1 MANHIEE
8 LKNAIVELEAD
19 KVISSVKAGLEEE
32 ANPMDMVE
40 GLQAG
45 MVEIGN
51 RFAKGE
57 YFLSEL
63 IMSGEIM
70 KNAMAL
76 IEPKLA
82 GLEQEYKGNIVIGTV
97 KGDIHDLGKNI
108 VIMLLKGS
116 GYNVIDLGVDVPAEK
131 FIEAVKEHEAPL
143 LAMSVLLTGCQ
154 DPMKDTIKAVRDA
167 GLNDVKVLI
176 GGNYIDEK
184 VKEYCGADYF
194 GTTADEGVKVANQ
207 VFGV

>member
-1 MANHIEE
+1 MANLIDE

-19 KVISSVKAGLEEE
+19 KVVSSVKAGLDEGL
-32 ANPMDMVE
+32 NPLSLVKS
-40 GLQAG
+40 LQAG
-45 MVEIGN
+45 MVEIGD

-57 YFLSEL
+57 YYLSEL

-82 GLEQEYKGNIVIGTV
+82 GLDQEHRGSIVIGTV
-97 KGDIHDLGKNI
+97 QGDIHDLGKNI
-108 VIMLLKGS
+108 VVMLLKGA
-116 GYNVIDLGVDVPAEK
+116 GYNVVDLGVDVPAEK
-131 FIEAVKEHEAPL
+131 FIEATKEHKAPL
-143 LAMSVLLTGCQ
+143 VAMSVLLTGCQ
-154 DPMKDTIKAVRDA
+154 DPMKDTIKAIRDA

-176 GGNYIDEK
+176 GGNYVDEK

-194 GTTADEGVKVANQ
+194 GTSADEGVKVANQ
-207 VFGV
+207 IFA